1 MFKKIQLLTILT
13 VLFSLPCL
21 AIAANDFE
29 APDISA
35 GLITV
40 VEVFFGPGAEAYTA
54 NPVQILQFL
63 IFPFIALWAVLFGIL
78 INLRIFRYQN
88 WLNSLLSFLIAVI
101 AGPTGG
107 LVWLV
112 RTVFVLMGGW
122 GFIAF
127 AALFFI
133 GVGAWLLSG
142 VIRFGQPL
150 SKYFSKAGRLED
162 EIYIIRQQLDAAR
175 AAGAPVTPLRNKLEK
190 KIREWERAKRKITEE
205 HRAGS

>member
-21 AIAANDFE
+21 AIAANGFE

-35 GLITV
+35 GLMTV
-40 VEVFFGPGAEAYTA
+40 VEIFFGPEAKAYTTD
-54 NPVQILQFL
+54 PVSILQFL
-63 IFPFIALWAVLFGIL
+63 IFPFIALWAVLYGIL
-78 INLRIFRYQN
+78 TTLKIFRYQN
-88 WLNSLLSFLIAVI
+88 RLNSLLSFLIAVI
-101 AGPTGG
+101 ACPTGG
-107 LVWLV
+107 LVWIV
-112 RTVFVLMGGW
+112 RTVFVYMGGW
-122 GFIAF
+122 GFVAF
-127 AALFFI
+127 AILFFV